1 MKTILFLVTLSMV
14 LLFSCTNE
22 EVFDKNDRHGILELK
37 EKYGLNR
44 IEKSDIDLSDLQATP
59 IDSLVKFLEGFEK
72 LKGVKIPITMKS
84 EQSNNLQLAIDTD
97 RFNIPH
103 IKTRSETVL
112 ISEMLLVS
120 LATLRMNV
128 WLDCSVP
135 SVTDSKLTGLTVFDR
150 WEQTAADASK
160 NDHTISFTVHGIWY
174 YKIFVDGIGDFFSY
188 AASFSGSYNKRTRE
202 GDLRVL

>member
-59 IDSLVKFLEGFEK
+59 IDSLVKFLEDFEK

-97 RFNIPH
+97 KVN
-103 IKTRSETVL
+103 
-112 ISEMLLVS
+112 S
-120 LATLRMNV
+120 L
-128 WLDCSVP
+128 
-135 SVTDSKLTGLTVFDR
+135 
-150 WEQTAADASK
+150 
-160 NDHTISFTVHGIWY
+160 
-174 YKIFVDGIGDFFSY
+174 
-188 AASFSGSYNKRTRE
+188 
-202 GDLRVL
+202 